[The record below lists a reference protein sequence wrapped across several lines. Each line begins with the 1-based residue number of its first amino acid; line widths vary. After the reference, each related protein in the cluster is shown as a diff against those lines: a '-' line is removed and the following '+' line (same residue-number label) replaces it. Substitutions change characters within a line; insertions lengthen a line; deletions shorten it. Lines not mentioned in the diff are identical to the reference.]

1 MVADVNG
8 GNPFG
13 NGGGMDGATGVN
25 MFQMLRDVEKELAA
39 IGGTLY
45 SLNENVRR
53 DRQETEDH
61 ESRLRALESRMW
73 WAMGACAGFAS
84 GLTALFT
91 KILGVGP

>member
-1 MVADVNG
+1 MAVDGHNG
-8 GNPFG
+8 PFIPS
-13 NGGGMDGATGVN
+13 GMDGAAGVN
-25 MFQMLRDVEKELAA
+25 MFQMLRDVEKELAG

-84 GLTALFT
+84 GLTALFS
-91 KILGVGP
+91 KLLGLNP